1 MKLKFSSSCLTEM
14 LKTGSKYHWKRILA
28 DRMETLCFDEEVSR
42 EADEYGKEDGGESV
56 EEEVVAR
63 VRYLEPKG
71 RKGVDNRGVPLQRDG
86 DGEVHGHHQTGLQCQ
101 REER

>member
-1 MKLKFSSSCLTEM
+1 MVKN
-14 LKTGSKYHWKRILA
+14 GNNYHRKRILA
-28 DRMETLCFDEEVSR
+28 DRMETFCFVQEVSR
-42 EADEYGKEDGGESV
+42 EADKDGQEDGGESV

-101 REER
+101 QEER